1 MVGMF
6 FGGIMIGRFC
16 DLFGRRFG
24 TALSICIGTLS
35 HFGAGWCSDYYSYVV
50 ARFIAG
56 VGNYETM
63 RYILILIDLAICM
76 SFMQHSINLFF
87 VIIIR
92 GHGLP

>member
-63 RYILILIDLAICM
+63 RYILILIDIC
-76 SFMQHSINLFF
+76 SGSQRVNLFSVF
-87 VIIIR
+87 LIR